1 MISVPIT
8 TVTPLQVVRKSNE
21 LIESRY
27 RLNIWEQRLILLLL
41 VNISPKDEDFKRYS
55 IRVADFAEMWHL
67 EADNSLYEKVQNVAD
82 SLVGRTLQISKDSNI
97 SKTVSWLAYVEY
109 VRGSGVIELE
119 FHSSLKPYL
128 LQLKKY
134 YTEYQLGHVINFKN
148 HYAIRIYELLKMETF
163 KAVDRSFSKH
173 FQYDNLRTLLDIN
186 EKEYRL
192 FGDFKKRII
201 VPSVK
206 EISAN
211 TDLNIE
217 EIIYGKTGRKIT
229 DITFQVKVRSAE
241 EVQTLQLDMAEAP
254 KIKSEHSVINKL
266 VELGFALNMARRY
279 KSKYGVIRIERN
291 IAYTL
296 AKQQEG
302 LVKDVPA
309 YLNKAISE
317 DMGGVWDTQRK
328 HEASNK
334 HKQNQLNNERE
345 AKADQ
350 AHMEKL
356 AAMAGVPLDS
366 LLKGE
371 IKCLLVIQHLI
382 QFLLNVWLYRIQTNT
397 LHAASFLIFR
407 QIFQFQKHIFR
418 QT

>member
-366 LLKGE
+366 LLKG
-371 IKCLLVIQHLI
+371 K
-382 QFLLNVWLYRIQTNT
+382 
-397 LHAASFLIFR
+397 
-407 QIFQFQKHIFR
+407 
-418 QT
+418 